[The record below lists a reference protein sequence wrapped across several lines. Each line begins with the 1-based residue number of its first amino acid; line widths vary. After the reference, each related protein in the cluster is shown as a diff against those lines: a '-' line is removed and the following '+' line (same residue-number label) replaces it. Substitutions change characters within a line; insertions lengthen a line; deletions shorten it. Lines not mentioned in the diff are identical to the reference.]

1 MMKNGRK
8 FKNSL
13 SGRLTVGVVIVSAI
27 IFTLTCTVFIRMAA
41 NKVREEATKHAHSEL
56 SNTIHQIDA
65 VLKAVEIAVENT
77 AWLVPYRLASPD
89 FMYSITERMLQNNEF
104 ICGAAVAFEPHY
116 YASEGRYFSPYSYRD
131 PNGEI
136 KSKQLGNETY
146 DYHYMDWYQIPK
158 LLDEPYWSEPYY
170 DDGGG
175 EMMMTTYSKPLY
187 DEYGNLYAII
197 TADLSLEWLTE
208 LVGGIQAFER
218 SYNLMVSRNASF
230 IVHPDHNLILNETIY
245 SSTYG
250 EDDESLKKMQDDMVN
265 CRAGQVLRD
274 KEGGKFFVFYSPV
287 ETTCWSVAIVC
298 PRSELYL
305 GVKKLRSLLIFL
317 GVIML
322 LLMMYLSYHGIRKVV
337 APVEDFSDVAQ
348 KIAHGEFD
356 AELPKINSH
365 DELKDLHDSFEYL
378 QQSLVRY
385 IDELKSTTA
394 NKERIESEL
403 RIAQAIQMGML
414 PKSFPAFPDRDDIAL
429 AAKIVPAKEVG
440 GDLYDFFIE
449 NDKLYFIVGDVSGKG
464 IPASLVMAVTC
475 RLFRSIASFHDK
487 PEEIMTSLND
497 SLSDGNE
504 SNMFCTAFL
513 GILDLKTGHLDYC
526 NAGHN
531 APLVIGSNGNV
542 SAIPVEPNLPLGLFG
557 GFPYQGQETN
567 LGKGTMLY
575 LFTDGVNEAEDMEMN
590 QFGDDRLV
598 SLLEKNAGAEPKE
611 IVETTFAQVQ
621 LHADGANQSDDITV
635 MCIKICQ

>member
-13 SGRLTVGVVIVSAI
+13 SGRLTIGVVIVSAI
-27 IFTLTCTVFIRMAA
+27 IFTMTCTVFIRMAA

-77 AWLVPYRLASPD
+77 AWLVPYRLSSPD
-89 FMYSITERMLQNNEF
+89 FMYSITERLLQNNEF

-116 YASEGRYFSPYSYRD
+116 YTSEGLYFSPYSYRD
-131 PNGEI
+131 KDGEI

-158 LLDEPYWSEPYY
+158 LLNEPYWSEPYY

-208 LVGGIQAFER
+208 LVGKIQAFEK

-250 EDDESLKKMQDDMVN
+250 DDDESLKKMQDDMVN

-305 GVKKLRSLLIFL
+305 GVKKLRGLLIIL
-317 GVIML
+317 GIIML

-337 APVEDFSDVAQ
+337 APVEDFSDVAK
-348 KIAHGEFD
+348 KIAHGDFN
-356 AELPKINSH
+356 AELPKIQSQ

-378 QQSLVRY
+378 QHSLVQY

-414 PKSFPAFPDRDDIAL
+414 PKSFPAFPERDDITL

-449 NDKLYFIVGDVSGKG
+449 NEKLYFIVGDVSGKG

-475 RLFRSIASFHDK
+475 RLFRSIASYLDK

-513 GILDLKTGHLDYC
+513 GILDLKTGKLAYC

-531 APLVIGSNGNV
+531 APLIIGKNGNV
-542 SAIPVEPNLPLGLFG
+542 SAMDVVPNLPLGLFS
-557 GFPYQGQETN
+557 GFPYQGQET
-567 LGKGTMLY
+567 KIEKDSMLY
-575 LFTDGVNEAEDMEMN
+575 LFTDGVNEAENKKME
-590 QFGDDRLV
+590 QFSDERLV
-598 SLLEKNAGAEPKE
+598 SLLMKNACAEPKE
-611 IVETTFAQVQ
+611 IVETTFAEVER
-621 LHADGANQSDDITV
+621 HADGANQSDDITV
-635 MCIKICQ
+635 MCIKFC